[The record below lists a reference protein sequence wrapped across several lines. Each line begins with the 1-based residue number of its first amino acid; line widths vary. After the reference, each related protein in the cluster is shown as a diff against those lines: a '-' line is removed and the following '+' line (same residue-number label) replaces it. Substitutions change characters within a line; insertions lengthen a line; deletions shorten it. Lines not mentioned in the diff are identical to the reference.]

1 MDRIAGKSAG
11 RDELFGIGRNIRP
24 IPARPAQ
31 QSTERGGILRVAAR
45 IVLQDVHDP
54 VAVRILHRIVRS
66 DHQTIRDFPSVA
78 HPVIVPVLRVHDQRA
93 KC

>member
-1 MDRIAGKSAG
+1 MDRIAGKSA
-11 RDELFGIGRNIRP
+11 RSDELFRISGRLRP

-31 QSTERGGILRVAAR
+31 QSTERGGVLRVAAR
-45 IVLQDVHDP
+45 IMFQHVHDP
-54 VAVRILHRIVRS
+54 VAIRILHRVLRS
-66 DHQTIRDFPSVA
+66 DHQTIRDFPRVA